1 MHDNETSQ
9 GDGLARALRGDQAAF
24 AEVFESYR
32 GRLHRMIALRMDPR
46 VQGRL
51 DPADVLQEAYVEAAR
66 SLSRYAEQ
74 PKVPFYLWLRLLA
87 GQRLA
92 KAHREHLGAAMRTAQ
107 REVSIAPGS
116 VPDLSTFSLAAQL
129 AGSFTSA
136 SGHLIRDELRTQV
149 QAILDQMAPHDREV
163 LALRHFEEMT
173 NHEAA
178 TVLGIT
184 EAAAKSRYHRALLRI
199 TEALEQVPDLLNGL
213 FPPKTGKPG
222 P

>member
-1 MHDNETSQ
+1 MHIDETNPDDRLQ
-9 GDGLARALRGDQAAF
+9 RALQGDQAAF

-32 GRLHRMIALRMDPR
+32 GRLQRMIALRMDPR

-51 DPADVLQEAYVEAAR
+51 DPSDVVQEAYVEAAR
-66 SLSRYAEQ
+66 CLSRYAEQ
-74 PKVPFYLWLRLLA
+74 QNVPFYLWLRLLA

-107 REVSIAPGS
+107 REVSIAPVA
-116 VPDLSTFSLAAQL
+116 VPDLSTFNLASHL

-136 SGHLIRDELRTQV
+136 SGHVMRDELRTKV
-149 QAILDQMAPHDREV
+149 QEILDQMAPHDREV

-173 NHEAA
+173 SREAA
-178 TVLGIT
+178 IVLGIT
-184 EAAAKSRYHRALLRI
+184 EAAAKSRYRRALSRI
-199 TEALEQVPDLLNGL
+199 TEALEQTPDLLSGL
-213 FPPKTGKPG
+213 LSTRNEKPE